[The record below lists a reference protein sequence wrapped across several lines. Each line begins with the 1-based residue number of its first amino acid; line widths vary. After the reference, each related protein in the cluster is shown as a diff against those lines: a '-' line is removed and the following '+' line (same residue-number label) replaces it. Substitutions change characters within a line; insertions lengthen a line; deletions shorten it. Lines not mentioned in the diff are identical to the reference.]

1 MNRSASAAT
10 DFSARAL
17 HVGERRDEERRR
29 VPVARPR
36 GVPRRGQAT
45 VVQHGAVHR
54 PSRAEVAAPGI
65 EAEAPPVR
73 VREQDVVVL
82 GEEPDRRRRVR
93 VGPRRIGPI
102 EQLAA
107 ALVTEPTESGATRST
122 TSRIPVN
129 RDHDDT
135 SADGGRPERAEVAQ
149 HNFIDRRHRDE
160 RSPEPRLDRG
170 RRDLCRPAPQPARRY
185 LHEREV
191 VPARVRERGCVEIR
205 EFRSE
210 RAAELR
216 PRARLFGQKA
226 AREREDRF
234 EIDTAQLRCVFGV
247 AVQLAI
253 EHGLDERAQQQ
264 RVVGGHEVQCPAHHH
279 DADHLAIAEQ
289 LRERLGIEVDEA

>member
-1 MNRSASAAT
+1 MKSVAASASLAA
-10 DFSARAL
+10 
-17 HVGERRDEERRR
+17 R
-29 VPVARPR
+29 V
-36 GVPRRGQAT
+36 VPRRGQAT

-54 PSRAEVAAPGI
+54 PSRAEVGALGI
-65 EAEAPPVR
+65 EAEAAPVR

-93 VGPRRIGPI
+93 VGPGRIGPI

-107 ALVTEPTESGATRST
+107 ALVTEPTESG
-122 TSRIPVN
+122 
-129 RDHDDT
+129 RDAIDDF
-135 SADGGRPERAEVAQ
+135 AHPGQPGPRRHVRHGGRSERAEVPQ

-216 PRARLFGQKA
+216 PRARLFGQEA

-234 EIDTAQLRCVFGV
+234 EIDPAQVRCVLGV

-253 EHGLDERAQQQ
+253 EHGLDERTQQQ

-289 LRERLGIEVDEA
+289 LRERFGIEVDEA